1 MTDLEKAMLEFDEII
16 NRPSHYNTGEIAVW
30 ERPDFATEVQV
41 GGESFLDMRTMEDL
55 LRKIGAADES
65 EGRRMSH
72 TPEKWYVGYDQEY
85 DIDAGDDGRTIGYPT
100 GRDEFDGTVFMV
112 TDEDQVE
119 IIAEH
124 IRDEKT
130 AHQIK
135 AIPDMLETLGI
146 VLSLMDESSGVV
158 GYHLNG
164 EVATWEELGI
174 RKEVE
179 AAIKK
184 ARGEE

>member
-1 MTDLEKAMLEFDEII
+1 MT
-16 NRPSHYNTGEIAVW
+16 
-30 ERPDFATEVQV
+30 
-41 GGESFLDMRTMEDL
+41 
-55 LRKIGAADES
+55 
-65 EGRRMSH
+65 H

-100 GRDEFDGTVFMV
+100 GRDEFNGTVFMV
-112 TDEDQVE
+112 TGEDQVE

-135 AIPDMLETLGI
+135 AIPDMLEALETI
-146 VLSLMDESSGVV
+146 MDIGDK
-158 GYHLNG
+158 
-164 EVATWEELGI
+164 ACRDI
-174 RKEVE
+174 AR

-184 ARGEE
+184 ARGEV

>member
-1 MTDLEKAMLEFDEII
+1 
-16 NRPSHYNTGEIAVW
+16 
-30 ERPDFATEVQV
+30 
-41 GGESFLDMRTMEDL
+41 
-55 LRKIGAADES
+55 
-65 EGRRMSH
+65 MSH

-135 AIPDMLETLGI
+135 AIPDMLEALETI
-146 VLSLMDESSGVV
+146 MDIGDK
-158 GYHLNG
+158 
-164 EVATWEELGI
+164 ACRDI
-174 RKEVE
+174 AR
-179 AAIKK
+179 AAITK
-184 ARGEE
+184 ARREE